1 MKKSIIE
8 NCYNL
13 LENKTPLKRDCG
25 KLCGGVCCKGDE
37 NTGMV
42 LFPGEEKF
50 IDPNIKITET
60 DGVKYAVCGGNC
72 DRSRRPLSCR
82 IFPLFP
88 YMYRDGER
96 VRVKAVRDIRA
107 AVCPLSEAEIQKDF
121 TRAVRRSGRFL
132 ACDGELR
139 EFTLALSAELAELA
153 ELKEKL
159 YK

>member
-1 MKKSIIE
+1 MKESIIK

-13 LENKTPLKRDCG
+13 FENKTPLKYDCG
-25 KLCGGVCCKGDE
+25 KLCGGACCKGDE

-50 IDPNIKITET
+50 IDPNTRIAET
-60 DGVKYAVCGGNC
+60 DGVKYAVCGGTC

-107 AVCPLSEAEIQKDF
+107 AVCPLCEDAIDGDF
-121 TRAVRRSGRFL
+121 KKTVRRVGRFL
-132 ACDGELR
+132 ACDSELR
-139 EFTLALSAELAELA
+139 EFTLSLSAELAELA

>member
-1 MKKSIIE
+1 MKESIIK
-8 NCYNL
+8 NCYDL

-25 KLCGGVCCKGDE
+25 ELCGGACCKGDE

-50 IDPNIKITET
+50 IDPNMKIAET
-60 DGVKYAVCGGNC
+60 DGVKYAVCGGTC

-88 YMYRDGER
+88 YMYREHGR

-107 AVCPLSEAEIQKDF
+107 AVCPLCEDDIDCDF
-121 TRAVRRSGRFL
+121 KKAVRRVGRFL
-132 ACDGELR
+132 ACDSELC
-139 EFTLALSAELAELA
+139 EFALSLSAELAELA

-159 YK
+159 CK